1 MKTISEKVLNIAS
14 DINQE
19 IIVGTDSPERVVF
32 DCTINNSGEYL
43 FNCSI
48 DLELDYFPPETDND
62 LGYSF
67 EVLKTNIDVNEV
79 MNEDGEKV
87 EILKTVLRK
96 IEKTLEKNLTFNIYR
111 L

>member
-19 IIVGTDSPERVVF
+19 ITVGTDSPERVVF
-32 DCTINNSGEYL
+32 DCTINEFGEYS
-43 FNCSI
+43 FNCII
-48 DLELDYFPPETDND
+48 DLELDYSPPETDNE

-67 EVLKTNIDVNEV
+67 EVLKANIDINEI

-96 IEKTLEKNLTFNIYR
+96 IEKALNDNLTFNIYR